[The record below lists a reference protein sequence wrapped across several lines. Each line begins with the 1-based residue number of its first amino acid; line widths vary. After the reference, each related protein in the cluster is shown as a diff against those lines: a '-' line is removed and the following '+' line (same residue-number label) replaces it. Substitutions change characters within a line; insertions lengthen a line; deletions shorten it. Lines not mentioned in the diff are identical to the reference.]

1 MMTVYAIWRREICAF
16 FSAFSCGL
24 AVAAF
29 LSAYGWTFVMLLR
42 GNEGSVL
49 QMQTLWGLSVA
60 PWLPVLS
67 AMLTTR
73 LFAEERAT
81 GMIEMLMSAPVR
93 EREVVA
99 GKFLAAFTLAGLAL
113 LFSLVAPLWILP
125 RMSQHVQGDV
135 SVLAFA
141 AAFLILLLQ
150 SAVWCAAGTLASLF
164 FSNQMAAAACSLLL
178 CCGLPAAFY
187 FAVMAWV
194 PVLRAE
200 LAWMPLLVHVYDFS
214 TGLFA
219 VPVVTLYL
227 ASALFFL
234 FACSKS
240 LACLRLRG

>member
-1 MMTVYAIWRREICAF
+1 MRTVYAILRREVHAF
-16 FSAFSCGL
+16 FSAFSCGVAL
-24 AVAAF
+24 AAF

-49 QMQTLWGLSVA
+49 QIQSLWGVSVA

-67 AMLTTR
+67 AILTTR

-99 GKFLAAFTLAGLAL
+99 GKFLAAFMMVALAL
-113 LFSLVAPLWILP
+113 LVSLVVPLWILP

-141 AAFLILLLQ
+141 AALLILLLQ

-164 FSNQMAAAACSLLL
+164 FSNQVAAAACSLLL
-178 CCGLPAAFY
+178 CCGLPVAVY

-194 PVLRAE
+194 PALRAE
-200 LAWMPLLVHVYDFS
+200 LAWMPLMVHVYDFS

-219 VPVVTLYL
+219 AGVVTMYL
-227 ASALFFL
+227 ASTVFFL